1 MAAARSAGKQETRR
15 PPVSTDWRTLSLLLG
30 VLIGYTSINLLLR
43 DVAGRVPATVV
54 AMWRLAPLFLYAAAM
69 SAQPKEREVLRNA
82 LRSGARNWKAV
93 VGLVAG
99 GVSSYVVGNTVF
111 QHALALGGVGIAS
124 PASQGGVI
132 WTALIV
138 GALWF
143 RETPGR
149 HRIVGTLAMVAGIG
163 LISWQHGLSVGSTAV
178 VGALV
183 GAAAG
188 ACWALS
194 SVMLRNAYNYGFTPT
209 SAQLINSGAGF
220 LILLVIS
227 ISNVGWGGLVP
238 EGNYIIP
245 MLLAGVLNAATL
257 TFVALAVQR
266 TEVVVVNMFS
276 AGSMALS
283 TLGGVWL
290 FGEPWSVTV
299 ALGLLFTVGGLIY
312 AQRTPSR

>member
-82 LRSGARNWKAV
+82 LRSGARDWKAV

-163 LISWQHGLSVGSTAV
+163 LISWQHGLSVGSSAV
-178 VGALV
+178 VGAWA

-194 SVMLRNAYNYGFTPT
+194 SVMLRNAL
-209 SAQLINSGAGF
+209 QLRIHADVGSVDQ
-220 LILLVIS
+220 LRRRLSHLLLVIS

-290 FGEPWSVTV
+290 FGEP
-299 ALGLLFTVGGLIY
+299 G
-312 AQRTPSR
+312 P